1 MGKCSKDFFI
11 TQDMLQQLLISTF
24 RHTGIPL
31 SFRTFGKSPGTAP
44 VVLVN
49 HALTG
54 NSNAA
59 GENGWW
65 NMLIGDGKTID
76 TLRFSVIA
84 FDIPGNGQ
92 NGFFI
97 DDYENFSTRTI
108 AQLFWDGLHLLNI
121 NRIFAIIG
129 GSLGGAIAWEMA
141 FLKPD
146 RIEKIIPV
154 ACNYKASDWLIANVK
169 VQEAILKNSS
179 NALEDARMHAMLL
192 YRTPES
198 FQAKFNLER
207 NTATKKH
214 KVEEWL
220 EYHAK
225 TLEKRYK
232 LKSYRLMNHLL
243 KTIGNEWTRDDF
255 ESFLNTTQMKIHLIA
270 VNSDYMF
277 TKKEQYETFKEIAEV
292 YKHVSFETI
301 HSIHGH
307 DAFLIEHQQLAQLT
321 QPYFKAN

>member
-1 MGKCSKDFFI
+1 
-11 TQDMLQQLLISTF
+11 MLQQLTISNTSP
-24 RHTGIPL
+24 TDIPL
-31 SFRTFGKSPGTAP
+31 SFRTYGKALGTAP

-54 NSNAA
+54 NSHAA

-65 NMLIGDGKTID
+65 NRLIGNGKTID

-84 FDIPGNGQ
+84 FDVPGNGQ

-97 DDYENFSTRTI
+97 DDYEKFSTRTI
-108 AQLFWDGLHLLNI
+108 ARLFWEGLHLLNI
-121 NRIFAIIG
+121 TRLFAIIG
-129 GSLGGAIAWEMA
+129 GSLGGAVAWEMA
-141 FLKPD
+141 LLKPES
-146 RIEKIIPV
+146 IEKIIPI

-198 FQAKFNLER
+198 FQSKFNLEK
-207 NTATKKH
+207 NPETAKY

-220 EYHAK
+220 DHHGKALK
-225 TLEKRYK
+225 KRFK

-243 KTIGNEWTRDDF
+243 KTIGNEWNRDDF
-255 ESFLNTTQMKIHLIA
+255 ESFLRKTRMNIHIIA

-277 TKKEQYETFKEIAEV
+277 TEKEQIETFRKIAKV
-292 YKHVSFETI
+292 YDHISFETVD
-301 HSIHGH
+301 SIHGH

-321 QPYFKAN
+321 QSYFKAN